1 MVYRYSQWTVDI
13 VVLDKYWILT
23 VDTNWYHNCE
33 IVKSNLEIVHLNEP
47 SIPSVQSATR
57 PSIQPLYGCTWIPQ
71 VHTFDT
77 NRMNPWNF
85 PFNSI
90 FPFGMFFK
98 INWIE
103 SILRPSPN
111 KSRYTIS
118 ILYRPKVNVRKIR
131 LNSLK
136 RLIFIKIVGKDHYKS
151 GSSEWNCAKLL

>member
-1 MVYRYSQWTVDI
+1 MRWNGNLWKISWSFDTANGLSVFPMDRRYTSW
-13 VVLDKYWILT
+13 
-23 VDTNWYHNCE
+23 NHNCE
-33 IVKSNLEIVHLNEP
+33 IVHLSEP
-47 SIPSVQSATR
+47 SIPSVQTASR
-57 PSIQPLYGCTWIPQ
+57 PSIHPLYGYTWIPQ
-71 VHTFDT
+71 LHTFDT

-111 KSRYTIS
+111 KIRYTIS

-151 GSSEWNCAKLL
+151 GSFEWNCAKLL